1 MMRYFCVFQYKKN
14 RHGDYSLI
22 NIHFFP
28 SLTLDYKPPPLKKTS
43 KSIF

>member
-1 MMRYFCVFQYKKN
+1 MRDFCVFQYKKK
-14 RHGDYSLI
+14 DTDSLI